1 MNTKTQTQA
10 QNQPQ
15 QNDLNQIK
23 KFEEA
28 FIAASWRRTG
38 MGAVTHPIALRATD
52 NKLILVRPTRKEF
65 SRSGNHGRFYYLRDE
80 VDVLLYLE
88 QSNSGKRSVILS
100 ICRLPQELCSRIT
113 DVAEALWI
121 GFDTYY
127 TADVEKALT
136 LLHL

>member
-1 MNTKTQTQA
+1 MNTQTQN
-10 QNQPQ
+10 QNRQTS
-15 QNDLNQIK
+15 QIR
-23 KFEEA
+23 KFEEM
-28 FIAASWRRTG
+28 FIDASWRRTG
-38 MGAVTHPIALRATD
+38 MGAITHPIALKAVG
-52 NKLILVRPTRKEF
+52 NKLILVRPMRKEF

-80 VDVLLYLE
+80 VEVLLYLE

-113 DVAEALWI
+113 DVAEALWV

>member
-1 MNTKTQTQA
+1 MNTQT

-23 KFEEA
+23 KFEET
-28 FIAASWRRTG
+28 FITASWRRTG
-38 MGAVTHPIALRATD
+38 MGAITHPVALRAVG
-52 NKLILVRPTRKEF
+52 NRLILVQPTRKEY
-65 SRSGNHGRFYYLRDE
+65 SRSKSHGRWYYLRDE
-80 VDVLLYLE
+80 VDVLIYLE

-100 ICRLPQELCSRIT
+100 ICRLPQEVCSRIV
-113 DVAEALWI
+113 DVAETLWV

-136 LLHL
+136 LLQL

>member
-1 MNTKTQTQA
+1 M
-10 QNQPQ
+10 
-15 QNDLNQIK
+15 
-23 KFEEA
+23 
-28 FIAASWRRTG
+28 
-38 MGAVTHPIALRATD
+38 
-52 NKLILVRPTRKEF
+52 RPTRKEF

-100 ICRLPQELCSRIT
+100 ICRRLPQELCSRIT
-113 DVAEALWI
+113 DVATTLWV